1 MEETGQEKEELSP
14 VRRAAGQNGV
24 GRRTGLKVGEKQV
37 GNYLKSRVAAM
48 CIHVNRVSLI
58 QLYIHHL
65 WS

>member
-1 MEETGQEKEELSP
+1 MEGGEGGEREMDKKKRQS
-14 VRRAAGQNGV
+14 GG

-37 GNYLKSRVAAM
+37 GNYLKSRVTVM
-48 CIHVNRVSLI
+48 CIHVNRVTLI